1 MKYDDFAT
9 LKPDMFEQIA
19 KEYNK
24 QNSGKILSVNK
35 YGQIDPNFESVQKK
49 ISELKKIIDVL
60 IKNTKN
66 NDVVFVLK
74 KIKSEVELQEKNIIA
89 LVGQELEVL
98 SSEMPQTSVFCNNL
112 KLAIQLC
119 TEIVKGLVMLKDS
132 DNVSQNGK
140 LQLTQILYQFI
151 EITNKFVS
159 LFGECKYR
167 TLFFCK

>member
-9 LKPDMFEQIA
+9 LKPDMFEQVA

-35 YGQIDPNFESVQKK
+35 CGQVDPNFESVQKK
-49 ISELKKIIDVL
+49 ISGLKKIIDVA
-60 IKNTKN
+60 
-66 NDVVFVLK
+66 FVLK
-74 KIKSEVELQEKNIIA
+74 NIKTEVELQEKNIIS
-89 LVGQELEVL
+89 LVGQELEAL
-98 SSEMPQTSVFCNNL
+98 SSEIPQTSVFCNNL

-119 TEIVKGLVMLKDS
+119 TEIVKGIVMLKDS

-140 LQLTQILYQFI
+140 LQLTQILYLFI